1 MLNWIIG
8 LARLGLGENQD
19 ARQEFTQALQA
30 APDCLGAKME
40 LSE

>member
-1 MLNWIIG
+1 